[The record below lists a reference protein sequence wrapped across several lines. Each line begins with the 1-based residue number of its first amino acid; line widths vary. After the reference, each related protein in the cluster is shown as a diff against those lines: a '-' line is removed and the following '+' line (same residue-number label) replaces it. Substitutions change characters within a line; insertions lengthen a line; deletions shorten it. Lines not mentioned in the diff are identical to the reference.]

1 MPVST
6 NINYH
11 NDISLLDDRDI
22 QTRRHD
28 DGIPFKV
35 IPAEHY
41 KVKQDPLYRAIKAW
55 NNLPVVIRNAL
66 KKEVLKRE
74 FLGTVKKPYAQIV

>member
-6 NINYH
+6 NVNYR
-11 NDISLLDDRDI
+11 NDILLLLDDRDI
-22 QTRRHD
+22 QTRRH

-55 NNLPVVIRNAL
+55 NNLPVDIRNA
-66 KKEVLKRE
+66 
-74 FLGTVKKPYAQIV
+74 